1 MVFILKKQI
10 IYLKIL
16 INNVHTGNL
25 KEILPNFDIA
35 FFYRGKS
42 KLL

>member
-1 MVFILKKQI
+1 M
-10 IYLKIL
+10 YLKIL
-16 INNVHTGNL
+16 INRKKQFPNLNVHTGNL